1 MFAFIKAIAA
11 TILIA
16 EVAGAFALG
25 LVTMILFTLHL
36 HGLIFWGIEAI
47 TACFV
52 IYGCALFF
60 RKALAYEKSV
70 SQPQRG

>member
-25 LVTMILFTLHL
+25 LVTMILFTLPLGHRSH
-36 HGLIFWGIEAI
+36 HGMFRDLWLR
-47 TACFV
+47 
-52 IYGCALFF
+52 ALFPEGTG
-60 RKALAYEKSV
+60 L
-70 SQPQRG
+70 